1 MEGNLNSPRLAARL
15 HTGILRAQL
24 KIRTQFRQDVFE
36 NRRAVSI
43 LLDKESPVPMYVQI
57 EEHLKRRM
65 KQGEFTV
72 GTAIP
77 SERELTEMFDV
88 SRMTVRQSI
97 MNLVTEGLLYREKGR
112 GTFVAAPKMEQPLS
126 GLTSFTEDMLSRGM
140 EPGTKLISFKKVVA
154 EDDIAQALQ
163 LIVGDQVFA
172 VKRIRYADHEPMAI
186 ERSYL
191 PVKIVPEL
199 DLNRVEGSLYSFIEQ
214 HKELSIS
221 HALQS
226 MEATLVNKE
235 DAEFLQID
243 VPAAVIVIERVSYLT
258 DEIPFE
264 IVRST
269 YRADRYKFI
278 SEIRR

>member
-1 MEGNLNSPRLAARL
+1 M
-15 HTGILRAQL
+15 
-24 KIRTQFRQDVFE
+24 
-36 NRRAVSI
+36 
-43 LLDKESPVPMYVQI
+43 LDKESPVPMYVQI

-88 SRMTVRQSI
+88 SRMTVRQSV

-140 EPGTKLISFKKVVA
+140 EPGTKLISLKKVVA
-154 EDDIAQALQ
+154 EDDIAKALQ
-163 LIVGDQVFA
+163 LIEGEQVFA
-172 VKRIRYADHEPMAI
+172 VKRIRYADHKPMAI

-199 DLNRVEGSLYSFIEQ
+199 DLNTVEGSLYSFIEQ
-214 HKELSIS
+214 QKELSIS

-235 DAEFLQID
+235 DAEFLQIS

-269 YRADRYKFI
+269 YRADRYKFT

>member
-1 MEGNLNSPRLAARL
+1 M
-15 HTGILRAQL
+15 
-24 KIRTQFRQDVFE
+24 
-36 NRRAVSI
+36 
-43 LLDKESPVPMYVQI
+43 LDKESPVPMYVQI
-57 EEHLKRRM
+57 EEHLKRSI
-65 KQGEFTV
+65 KQGEFEV
-72 GTAIP
+72 GMAIP

-97 MNLVTEGLLYREKGR
+97 TNLVTMGMLYREKGR
-112 GTFVAAPKMEQPLS
+112 GTFVATQKVEQPLN

-140 EPGTKLISFKKVVA
+140 EPSAKLISFKRVVA
-154 EDDIAQALQ
+154 EADIAKALQ
-163 LIVGDQVFA
+163 LVKGEQVFV
-172 VKRIRYADHEPMAI
+172 VKRIRYADQKPMAI

-199 DLNRVEGSLYSFIEQ
+199 DLDIVEGSLYSFIEHQ
-214 HKELSIS
+214 KKLKIS
-221 HALQS
+221 YALQS

-235 DAEFLQID
+235 DAEFLHIG
-243 VPAAVIVIERVSYLT
+243 VPAAVIVIERVSFLT
-258 DEIPFE
+258 DEMPFE

>member
-1 MEGNLNSPRLAARL
+1 M
-15 HTGILRAQL
+15 
-24 KIRTQFRQDVFE
+24 
-36 NRRAVSI
+36 
-43 LLDKESPVPMYVQI
+43 LDKESPVPMYVQI

-140 EPGTKLISFKKVVA
+140 EPGTKLISLKKVVA
-154 EDDIAQALQ
+154 EDDIAKALQ
-163 LIVGDQVFA
+163 LIEGEQVFA
-172 VKRIRYADHEPMAI
+172 VKRIRYADHKPMAI

-199 DLNRVEGSLYSFIEQ
+199 DLNTVEGSLYSFIEQ
-214 HKELSIS
+214 QKELSIS

-235 DAEFLQID
+235 DAEFLQIS

-269 YRADRYKFI
+269 YRADRYKFT